1 MNKKII
7 IIIIGVL
14 VFIALV
20 LGVIILITPDP
31 VEPVEV
37 ISYDNNNLI
46 ETFDITRPNKR
57 VERLIAIKTYEGEP
71 NFQDMLKLTQD
82 ANLEYVEL
90 DEKAKD
96 YMLIIPFN
104 INGRMR
110 IFNVEYNDY
119 DEEYQLQKTPAYR
132 CYNDERLPQNYGL
145 LVRYSRPST
154 PKFAVKLYL
163 REDEE
168 TNTYQTATYMI
179 TNTENGE
186 PVKTIQ
192 LIKDDIEPGT
202 QSYGSELEIK
212 EEENP
217 SDLEEETNS
226 LEENNDEND

>member
-7 IIIIGVL
+7 ISIIGVL
-14 VFIALV
+14 VFISLA
-20 LGVIILITPDP
+20 LGVVIMVMPEP
-31 VEPVEV
+31 EKPVEV

-82 ANLEYVEL
+82 ANLEYLEL

-104 INGRMR
+104 VNGRMR

-119 DEEYQLQKTPAYR
+119 DEEYQLQKNPVYK
-132 CYNDERLPQNYGL
+132 CYNGERLPQNYGL

-202 QSYGSELEIK
+202 QSYGSELEIR
-212 EEENP
+212 EEAP
-217 SDLEEETNS
+217 SDLEED
-226 LEENNDEND
+226 NNEND